1 MDKEDIS
8 WKLIDKYFK
17 DNPNNLVSHHLESY
31 NSFINKGVGQLFREN
46 NPIRFIERE
55 DENDGSGKRNECQL
69 YLGGK
74 DGSKIYYGKPI
85 IYDEHNAHFMFP
97 NDARLRNMTY
107 GVTIHYDVEVD
118 FIYYEGDEKKEH
130 SILLPKIYLGRF
142 PIMLQSDLCI
152 LNTLNKDVRFNMGE
166 CRNDYGGYFIID
178 GMDKVIISQEKF
190 ADNLL
195 YIRKNKEDNIYSFS
209 AEIRSVSEDTSKP
222 IRTTAVKI
230 VAPSPSLSNNQI
242 VVAVPNVKKPVPLF
256 ILMRAL
262 GVVSDKDIIK
272 TCLLTDLDDEIENNK
287 NPYIDLFIP
296 SVHDAYKF
304 FNQQNALE
312 FIAELTKR
320 GTVSSV
326 IEILS
331 DYFLPHVGE
340 LNFLD
345 KAYFLGYMVNRL
357 LKVYTKEEKPTD
369 RDNFRFK
376 RVELSGSL
384 LYDLFREYYLI
395 QKKDIT
401 RKIDEEYYYH
411 KGEYKEDETLSRK
424 EKKQIKSKDKHG
436 EKKEENKYKNN
447 FIGLI
452 EANFKSFFKDRIVE
466 QGFRKAFKGN
476 WGSEAHTKRIGAV
489 QDLNRLSWN
498 TFISHLRKINLPL
511 DSSAKVVGPRLL
523 NSSQWGFIDPI
534 DTPDGGNIGLHK
546 HMSISTYITS
556 GSSGYP
562 IIKWLRLN
570 TPMRNI
576 LECSPEQLGSSSKIF
591 VNGSWIGVIDTPIE
605 LVNLLKLYRRNGIIP
620 VYTSVSFNYQKNEIG
635 IYTDAGRLSRPIY
648 YIDNNKLS
656 YDRREIHDL
665 LESGKITWEQ
675 IISGFMPKTDE
686 NFKTKNNKIY
696 DLSSLYKDIGSDKG
710 LILDKLQHFKSMVDY
725 VDTSEEETLLIATST
740 DDLQK
745 SKWYTNMEIDASL
758 ILGVMGNLVIYPEN
772 NPLPRNSFSCGQS
785 KQAVSVYHSN
795 YQMRIDKMGV
805 ILNYGQTPLIKSR
818 YLEYVN
824 NEEQPY
830 GVNAIVAI
838 MSYTGYNVEDAIL
851 INEGAIQR
859 GIFRTTYYSS
869 YQDREES
876 SKINGMTNSKFA
888 SIEKNNVTGKKK
900 GYDYSFLDDHGLV
913 KENTEL
919 NDKIILIGKINS
931 SLTTKDVWTDDSV
944 KPKKGQLGY
953 VDKSFITLG
962 EEGFNVA
969 KVRVREER
977 LPAIG
982 DKMASRA
989 GQKGTL
995 GLIIPEDDMPF
1006 TEDGIRPDLIINPHA
1021 LPSRMTIG
1029 QIVESL
1035 FGKVCTSY
1043 GAFGDCTAFQV
1054 KGSNYST
1061 YAPMLVKAGFNS
1073 SGNQVLYN
1081 GMTGEQLAADIYIGP
1096 TYYMRLKHMVKD
1108 KINYRARGPNTVLTR
1123 QPVQGRANDGGLR
1136 IGEMERDGVLA
1147 HGMSYFLNESFMK
1160 RGESKDYYIAVC
1172 NKSGAIAIY
1181 NEAKNL
1187 FLSPAVDGP
1196 IKFNTNPDGTQSIMN
1211 ISRFGRSFSIL
1222 KVPYAFKL
1230 LIQELQ
1236 VMNVQMR
1243 IITEENVDQL
1253 LSMSY
1258 SDNINKLLKS
1268 DEPIEQLI
1276 KTTIQDTQ
1284 RKIDVRV
1291 KNQHYIDE
1299 TPELPEPASID
1310 TPKPV
1315 TPVTPVES
1323 LFDIG
1328 DQVNVMNDELG
1339 TRFPGVI
1346 QSKYFSSKHKENLYE
1361 VLYGDGDTEH
1371 DVSESR
1377 MKLIKKRTPDSPP
1390 YAPYSPAY
1398 VPNSPEYNPT
1408 SPPYAPYSPPYAPSP
1423 QDVSQLPITPQPSSS
1438 SSSSIPYAPN
1448 SSSSSSPPMAPNS
1461 TSSKEIVINPNIL
1474 DVPEEKKEEEKST
1487 ESVSTDSGEKKVIIQ
1502 EPNASSS
1509 DVTTSSGTKKITL

>member
-31 NSFINKGVGQLFREN
+31 NSFINKGVGQIFREN

-74 DGSKIYYGKPI
+74 DGTKIYYGKPI
-85 IYDEHNAHFMFP
+85 IYDDHNAHFMFP

-118 FIYYEGDEKKEH
+118 FIYYEGDEKKGH

-166 CRNDYGGYFIID
+166 CRNDCGGYFIID
-178 GMDKVIISQEKF
+178 GMEKVIISQEKF

-195 YIRKNKEDNIYSFS
+195 YIRKNKDDDIYSFS

-242 VVAVPNVKKPVPLF
+242 VVSVPNVKKPVPLF

-287 NPYIDLFIP
+287 NSYIDLFIP

-345 KAYFLGYMVNRL
+345 KAYFVGYMVNKL

-376 RVELSGSL
+376 RVELSGTL

-424 EKKQIKSKDKHG
+424 EKKQIKSKDKSG

-452 EANFKSFFKDRIVE
+452 EANFKTFFKDRLLE

-511 DSSAKVVGPRLL
+511 DASAKVVGPRLL

-556 GSSGYP
+556 GSSGRP

-591 VNGSWIGVIDTPIE
+591 VNGNWIGVIDTPIE
-605 LVNLLKLYRRNGIIP
+605 LVNLLKLYRRNGIIT
-620 VYTSVSFNYQKNEIG
+620 VYTSFSFNYQKNEVS
-635 IYTDAGRLSRPIY
+635 IYTDSGRLSRPIY
-648 YIDNNKLS
+648 YIENNKLS
-656 YDRREIHDL
+656 YDRREIHNL

-710 LILDKLQHFKSMVDY
+710 LILEKLQHFKSMVDY
-725 VDTSEEETLLIATST
+725 VDTSEEETLLIAVST
-740 DDLQK
+740 DELQK
-745 SKWYTNMEIDASL
+745 SKWYTNMEIDPSL
-758 ILGVMGNLVIYPEN
+758 ILGVMGNMIIYPEN
-772 NPLPRNSFSCGQS
+772 NPVTRNSFSCGQS
-785 KQAVSVYHSN
+785 KQAVSVYHTN

-805 ILNYGQTPLIKSR
+805 ILNYGQTPLVKSR

-830 GVNAIVAI
+830 GINAIVAI

-851 INEGAIQR
+851 INEGAIHR

-876 SKINGMTNSKFA
+876 SKITGMTNSKFA

-919 NDKIILIGKINS
+919 NDKTILIGKINS

-953 VDKSFITLG
+953 CL
-962 EEGFNVA
+962 
-969 KVRVREER
+969 
-977 LPAIG
+977 LY
-982 DKMASRA
+982 
-989 GQKGTL
+989 
-995 GLIIPEDDMPF
+995 
-1006 TEDGIRPDLIINPHA
+1006 
-1021 LPSRMTIG
+1021 
-1029 QIVESL
+1029 
-1035 FGKVCTSY
+1035 TS
-1043 GAFGDCTAFQV
+1043 D
-1054 KGSNYST
+1054 
-1061 YAPMLVKAGFNS
+1061 
-1073 SGNQVLYN
+1073 
-1081 GMTGEQLAADIYIGP
+1081 AAD
-1096 TYYMRLKHMVKD
+1096 
-1108 KINYRARGPNTVLTR
+1108 
-1123 QPVQGRANDGGLR
+1123 
-1136 IGEMERDGVLA
+1136 E
-1147 HGMSYFLNESFMK
+1147 
-1160 RGESKDYYIAVC
+1160 
-1172 NKSGAIAIY
+1172 
-1181 NEAKNL
+1181 
-1187 FLSPAVDGP
+1187 
-1196 IKFNTNPDGTQSIMN
+1196 
-1211 ISRFGRSFSIL
+1211 
-1222 KVPYAFKL
+1222 
-1230 LIQELQ
+1230 
-1236 VMNVQMR
+1236 
-1243 IITEENVDQL
+1243 
-1253 LSMSY
+1253 
-1258 SDNINKLLKS
+1258 
-1268 DEPIEQLI
+1268 
-1276 KTTIQDTQ
+1276 
-1284 RKIDVRV
+1284 
-1291 KNQHYIDE
+1291 
-1299 TPELPEPASID
+1299 
-1310 TPKPV
+1310 
-1315 TPVTPVES
+1315 
-1323 LFDIG
+1323 
-1328 DQVNVMNDELG
+1328 
-1339 TRFPGVI
+1339 
-1346 QSKYFSSKHKENLYE
+1346 
-1361 VLYGDGDTEH
+1361 
-1371 DVSESR
+1371 
-1377 MKLIKKRTPDSPP
+1377 
-1390 YAPYSPAY
+1390 
-1398 VPNSPEYNPT
+1398 
-1408 SPPYAPYSPPYAPSP
+1408 
-1423 QDVSQLPITPQPSSS
+1423 
-1438 SSSSIPYAPN
+1438 
-1448 SSSSSSPPMAPNS
+1448 
-1461 TSSKEIVINPNIL
+1461 
-1474 DVPEEKKEEEKST
+1474 
-1487 ESVSTDSGEKKVIIQ
+1487 
-1502 EPNASSS
+1502 
-1509 DVTTSSGTKKITL
+1509 